1 MDKNTSRINAF
12 SLIQVTEA
20 GDSIRMERMGF
31 KKGLT
36 FLKVQ
41 GIIPEQI
48 MIDRHTQIRKFMR
61 EEVPNINHQFDVC
74 HLVKNI
80 KKRLLASSKEASCE
94 VLEKWIK
101 SIGNHFWW
109 ECKTCKRDAELL
121 REI

>member
-41 GIIPEQI
+41 GIIPKQI
-48 MIDRHTQIRKFMR
+48 TIDRHTQIRKFTR
-61 EEVPNINHQFDVC
+61 EEVPNINHQFDV
-74 HLVKNI
+74 
-80 KKRLLASSKEASCE
+80 
-94 VLEKWIK
+94 
-101 SIGNHFWW
+101 
-109 ECKTCKRDAELL
+109 
-121 REI
+121 